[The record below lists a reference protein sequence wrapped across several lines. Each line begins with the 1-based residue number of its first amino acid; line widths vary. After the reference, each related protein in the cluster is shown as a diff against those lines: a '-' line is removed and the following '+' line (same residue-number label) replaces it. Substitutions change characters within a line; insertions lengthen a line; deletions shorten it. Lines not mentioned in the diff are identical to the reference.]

1 VAILVRCLAC
11 KKEFKLGKKKCP
23 GCGANLESRRKYRVS
38 VRMPDGRRM
47 TQTAD
52 TLDTAQ
58 TVEAKFR
65 TMKVLDASGVV
76 PLSAWGAA
84 KRPFPKL
91 SDAWGHYLKWAMVN
105 KRTWASDRQR
115 WEQFIQKPGL
125 GAKSMDKVR
134 PADIQSL
141 LDDMRSTPSP
151 RTNRPYR
158 PATIKQVFALVRHLY
173 NWSMKQGVCPDTIPN
188 PCNKVDAPRFD
199 NKVTRA
205 LSGDEMGRLL
215 DVLDSWDSNE
225 RAVLVIRYALF
236 TGKRRGEILGLTWDN
251 VDLKNGLVSY
261 MAETT
266 KSKRT
271 QTLPVSSNALAV
283 LNRCHE
289 LRVSHRVFP
298 SLTGGFFHSF
308 ECVWKRIRKK
318 AKLENF
324 RFHDLRHTYA
334 SYLASS
340 GKVDIYTLK
349 ELLGH
354 RSLDMTQRYAH
365 LVNGALRRAVC
376 VADEVLGR

>member
-23 GCGANLESRRKYRVS
+23 GCGANLESRRVYRVS

-52 TLDTAQ
+52 TLDTARA
-58 TVEAKFR
+58 VEAKFR
-65 TMKVLDASGVV
+65 TMKALDASGVV
-76 PLSAWGAA
+76 PL

-91 SDAWGHYLKWAMVN
+91 SDAWDRYIKWAMAN
-105 KRTWASDRQR
+105 KRTGASDRQR
-115 WEQFIQKPGL
+115 WEQFIKPVL
-125 GAKSMDKVR
+125 GSKPMDKVR

-151 RTNRPYR
+151 RTNRTYR
-158 PATIKQVFALVRHLY
+158 PATIKQVFALIRHLY
-173 NWSMKQGVCPDTIPN
+173 NWSMKQGVCPDTVPN

-199 NKVTRA
+199 NRVTRA

-261 MAETT
+261 TAETT

-271 QTLPVSSNALAV
+271 QTLPVGSNALVV
-283 LNRCHE
+283 LKRCHE
-289 LRVSHRVFP
+289 LKVSDWVFP
-298 SLTGGFFHSF
+298 SLSGNYFKSF

-365 LVNGALRRAVC
+365 LVNGALRKAVC
-376 VADEVLGR
+376 VADEVFERR